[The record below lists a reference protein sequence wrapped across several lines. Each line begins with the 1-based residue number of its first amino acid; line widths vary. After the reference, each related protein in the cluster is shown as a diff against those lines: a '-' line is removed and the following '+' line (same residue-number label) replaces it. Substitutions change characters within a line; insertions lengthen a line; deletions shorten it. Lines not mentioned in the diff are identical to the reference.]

1 MARKIGKTL
10 EEARLGRGIDLTE
23 VERVTKIRVKFLRAM
38 EDDRWD
44 DLPPP
49 AYARSFLQTYARYL
63 DLDDEALVEE
73 YRETIEPGDAGKPIP
88 SGIIRS
94 GTIEHRRSLRPI
106 AFVLG
111 GLGAAAGV
119 ALIVAAIGPSGGSDN
134 GGSNTSHHK
143 RNPAAST
150 STGTTSST
158 TTTAPGSELSIQL
171 APTADVWVCLLDDR
185 GRPLV
190 NGEILTTGQ
199 TEGPF
204 TATGFDVT
212 FGNGSM
218 QMTVNGEPASIPPS
232 ASPLGYRITS
242 NGVKK
247 LDPASGPT
255 CT

>member
-1 MARKIGKTL
+1 M
-10 EEARLGRGIDLTE
+10 
-23 VERVTKIRVKFLRAM
+23 
-38 EDDRWD
+38 
-44 DLPPP
+44 
-49 AYARSFLQTYARYL
+49 
-63 DLDDEALVEE
+63 
-73 YRETIEPGDAGKPIP
+73 
-88 SGIIRS
+88 
-94 GTIEHRRSLRPI
+94 
-106 AFVLG
+106 
-111 GLGAAAGV
+111 
-119 ALIVAAIGPSGGSDN
+119 
-134 GGSNTSHHK
+134 
-143 RNPAAST
+143 
-150 STGTTSST
+150 
-158 TTTAPGSELSIQL
+158 
-171 APTADVWVCLLDDR
+171 
-185 GRPLV
+185 